1 MPTKESLEEWGI
13 IQAALNAYYYQL
25 VEESKKG
32 KGTIEEKLRLED
44 AEKVKKLLLSKY
56 L

>member
-1 MPTKESLEEWGI
+1 MPTKENLEEWGI

-25 VEESKKG
+25 VEESKKS
-32 KGTIEEKLRLED
+32 KGTLEEKIKSED

-56 L
+56 Q